1 MMSTRVVVI
10 GETPP
15 LPKDC
20 GAMREV
26 SLGMRAQRFLRL
38 IQSTW
43 GWRVSRETAGG
54 YGYALLGVTA
64 ASLAIALVEH
74 FVHITNISLLYLPVV
89 LWLAAW
95 TGRGPAILA
104 SLLSFLAY
112 DYFFLPPLH
121 RFAVDDPTEWLSLL
135 ALLVT
140 SLVTGQLA
148 SAVRNRARDALQS
161 QQRTATL
168 YELAQLI
175 AAATDQAQLFND
187 LAQRLLKV
195 FTLSGVT
202 GVAILTPGPEINPVT
217 RALATVSGRDAEQ
230 EALRITSQN
239 YAAEATW
246 ALEHNTI
253 VGDILAHTLTP
264 HRSGADTPDRPDL
277 AYFIP
282 LTSGKRAVGL
292 LAITGTSTIRSLV
305 STPSAP
311 SAVATQMVTAPSPQ
325 RTLFAACCDQ
335 IALAIDRAGLQQQA
349 IHAEAL
355 HESNQL
361 KDVFLGSVTHDLR
374 TPLASIKAAF
384 TSLLSPDISWSDAER
399 EELLISMNESADR
412 LNRLVGNLLDVS
424 RQEAG
429 VATPE
434 NDWYLI
440 GDVIATVLDRLE
452 LAGLLRERQI
462 EVDVGDDIPLVPMDH
477 AQIEQVLT
485 NLLENAL
492 KYSPADRPIR
502 ITAALT
508 GEPSRE
514 LHELEARVI
523 DQGIGVP
530 ATELRAIFDKFY
542 RVQHVHLPWATDRPP
557 AGTGLGLAISD
568 NIIRAHG
575 GRIRAESAPGEGTT
589 FIFRLPIPA
598 ETPQGTLP
606 EAIIQQDESPALD
619 VVKDEARH
627 DE

>member
-1 MMSTRVVVI
+1 
-10 GETPP
+10 
-15 LPKDC
+15 
-20 GAMREV
+20 MRRIE
-26 SLGMRAQRFLRL
+26 
-38 IQSTW
+38 STW
-43 GWRVSRETAGG
+43 GWRVSRETLGG
-54 YGYALLGVTA
+54 YGYALLGVAA
-64 ASLAIALVEH
+64 ASLTIALVER

-95 TGRGPAILA
+95 KGRGPAILA
-104 SLLSFLAY
+104 CLLSFLAY
-112 DYFFLPPLH
+112 DFFFIPPLH
-121 RFAVDDPTEWLSLL
+121 RFTVDDPTEWLSLL

-148 SAVRNRARDALQS
+148 ASVRNRARDALQS

-168 YELAQLI
+168 YELAQVI
-175 AAATDQAQLFND
+175 AAGADQTQLFND

-195 FTLSGVT
+195 FAPSGVT
-202 GVAILTPGPEINPVT
+202 GVAILTPGPDINPVT
-217 RALATVSGRDAEQ
+217 RALATGAGRDAEQ
-230 EALRITSQN
+230 EALRIASQN

-246 ALEHNTI
+246 ALEHNAV
-253 VGDILAHTLTP
+253 VGDTLANTLAP
-264 HRSGADTPDRPDL
+264 RHSGAGMPERPTGADL

-282 LTSGKRAVGL
+282 LASGHQVVGI
-292 LAITGTSTIRSLV
+292 LAITGAPAIRSLV
-305 STPSAP
+305 SSPSAT
-311 SAVATQMVTAPSPQ
+311 SATTSRTTATPSPQ
-325 RTLFAACCDQ
+325 RTLFAACCEQ
-335 IALAIDRAGLQQQA
+335 VALAIDRAGLQQQA

-374 TPLASIKAAF
+374 TPLASIKASV
-384 TSLLSPDISWSDAER
+384 TSLLSPDISWNDSER
-399 EELLISMNESADR
+399 HEFLTSIDESADR

-434 NDWYLI
+434 KDWRLI

-452 LAGLLRERQI
+452 LAGLLQGRQI
-462 EVDVGDDIPLVPMDH
+462 EVDVGDDIPLTPMDH
-477 AQIEQVLT
+477 TQIEQVLT

-508 GEPSRE
+508 DEPSRE
-514 LHELEARVI
+514 SRELEVRVI

-557 AGTGLGLAISD
+557 TGTGLGLAISD
-568 NIIRAHG
+568 NIIRAHN
-575 GRIRAESAPGEGTT
+575 GRIWAESAPGEGTT

-598 ETPQGTLP
+598 ETPQGALP
-606 EAIIQQDESPALD
+606 EAIFQRDEPPTPEHGEG
-619 VVKDEARH
+619 EARH

>member
-1 MMSTRVVVI
+1 M
-10 GETPP
+10 
-15 LPKDC
+15 
-20 GAMREV
+20 
-26 SLGMRAQRFLRL
+26 
-38 IQSTW
+38 
-43 GWRVSRETAGG
+43 SRETLGG
-54 YGYALLGVTA
+54 YGYALLGVAA
-64 ASLAIALVEH
+64 ASLTIALMER

-95 TGRGPAILA
+95 KGRGPAILA
-104 SLLSFLAY
+104 CLLSFLAY
-112 DYFFLPPLH
+112 DFFFIPPLH
-121 RFAVDDPTEWLSLL
+121 RFTVDDPTEWLSLL

-148 SAVRNRARDALQS
+148 ASVRNRARDALQS

-168 YELAQLI
+168 YELAQVI
-175 AAATDQAQLFND
+175 AAGADQTQLFND

-195 FTLSGVT
+195 FAPSGVT

-217 RALATVSGRDAEQ
+217 RALATGTGRDAEQ
-230 EALRITSQN
+230 EALRIASQN

-246 ALEHNTI
+246 ALEHNAV
-253 VGDILAHTLTP
+253 VGDSLANTLTP
-264 HRSGADTPDRPDL
+264 RHSGAGMPGRPTGADL

-282 LTSGKRAVGL
+282 LASGRQVVGI
-292 LAITGTSTIRSLV
+292 LAITGAPAIRALV
-305 STPSAP
+305 SAP
-311 SAVATQMVTAPSPQ
+311 SATSAISATSATASRTAAAPSPQ
-325 RTLFAACCDQ
+325 RTLFAACCEQ
-335 IALAIDRAGLQQQA
+335 VALAIDRASLQQQA

-374 TPLASIKAAF
+374 TPLASIKASV
-384 TSLLSPDISWSDAER
+384 TSLLSPDISWSDPER
-399 EELLISMNESADR
+399 HEFLTSIDESADR

-434 NDWYLI
+434 KDWRLI

-452 LAGLLRERQI
+452 LAGLLQGRQI
-462 EVDVGDDIPLVPMDH
+462 EVDVGDDIPLTPMDH
-477 AQIEQVLT
+477 TQIEQVLT

-502 ITAALT
+502 ITAALI

-514 LHELEARVI
+514 SRDLEVRVI

-557 AGTGLGLAISD
+557 TGTGLGLAISD

-575 GRIRAESAPGEGTT
+575 GRIWAESAPGEGTT
-589 FIFRLPIPA
+589 FIFRLPIPE
-598 ETPQGTLP
+598 ETPQGALP
-606 EAIIQQDESPALD
+606 EAIIQRDEPPMLERGEG
-619 VVKDEARH
+619 EAQH